1 MYLFAFFVSYL
12 MHFLSEYFRMG
23 HSEQVINCMET
34 IMMYVIQESDDV
46 HAELA
51 SCLLQN
57 LTREAQVIPYLLF
70 ALTTNSYHL
79 YLNSYPNFPGNSPSI
94 FWTCREGS
102 RPMQRQAQT
111 SAS

>member
-1 MYLFAFFVSYL
+1 
-12 MHFLSEYFRMG
+12 
-23 HSEQVINCMET
+23 
-34 IMMYVIQESDDV
+34 MMYVIQESDDV

-57 LTREAQVIPYLLF
+57 LTQEAQEIPSLLF

-79 YLNSYPNFPGNSPSI
+79 YLHYYPNFPGNSPSI
-94 FWTCREGS
+94 FWTCREGT
-102 RPMQRQAQT
+102 RPMQGQAQT